1 MSSDPSSPFVLS
13 PSIILTQKVDI
24 PLTLPKDIDIKEV
37 YRNQW
42 KHVHSLAEEFWKR
55 WKKEYLSSLQPRR
68 KWVNSSPNV
77 KVSDIVLLKDHES
90 PQGQWP
96 LGIVDKVFPGKDGL
110 VRKVQVS
117 IFIDNKRKEYVRP
130 ISQIVFLCA
139 SEA

>member
-1 MSSDPSSPFVLS
+1 MYIVL
-13 PSIILTQKVDI
+13 L
-24 PLTLPKDIDIKEV
+24 
-37 YRNQW
+37 RN
-42 KHVHSLAEEFWKR
+42 SGR
-55 WKKEYLSSLQPRR
+55 DGREYLSSLQPRR